1 MATAELQATE
11 ATDIRPGILTESDE
25 VVGRIGTLVRTLR
38 ESMKAL
44 GLDRAVE
51 KAAEVI
57 PDARGRLNYIAT
69 MTEDAA
75 ERSLN
80 AVDRAQ
86 PLQDA
91 MDEESRKLAQQWD
104 RMFDSGSDEEAVK
117 ALVLDTRAF
126 LESVPE
132 STAATNK
139 ELLEIVMAQD
149 FQDLTG
155 QVIKKLMELVHS
167 VEHQLLDLLVDS
179 HYSEEEREEIRR
191 RIYEK
196 AADGNREEAGNESAL
211 LNGPQMDPSGDDVVS
226 SQDQVDD
233 LLDELGF

>member
-1 MATAELQATE
+1 
-11 ATDIRPGILTESDE
+11 
-25 VVGRIGTLVRTLR
+25 
-38 ESMKAL
+38 MKAL

-91 MDEESRKLAQQWD
+91 MDEQSKKLAGQWEQ
-104 RMFDSGSDEEAVK
+104 MFDSGSDVEAVK

-132 STAATNK
+132 STAATNR

-179 HYSEEEREEIRR
+179 HYSEEEREDIRR

-196 AADGNREEAGNESAL
+196 AKAN
-211 LNGPQMDPSGDDVVS
+211 GDD
-226 SQDQVDD
+226 QAAEKHNRFVDTTSHPRRS
-233 LLDELGF
+233 

>member
-1 MATAELQATE
+1 MSTGQVAAPTKDSSGVLPDGSE
-11 ATDIRPGILTESDE
+11 E
-25 VVGRIGTLVRTLR
+25 VVGRIGNLVRTLR

-57 PDARGRLNYIAT
+57 PDARGRLSYIAT
-69 MTEDAA
+69 MTEEAA
-75 ERSLN
+75 ERTLN

-86 PLQDA
+86 PVQD
-91 MDEESRKLAQQWD
+91 DLEKRSKQLSEQWAHWSEHPAETD
-104 RMFDSGSDEEAVK
+104 AVK
-117 ALVLDTRAF
+117 DLVLETRTF
-126 LESVPE
+126 LDSVPE

-139 ELLEIVMAQD
+139 ELLDIVMAQD

-155 QVIKKLMELVHS
+155 QVIKKLMELV
-167 VEHQLLDLLVDS
+167 VDIEHQLLDLLVDS
-179 HYSEEEREEIRR
+179 HYSKEDREEVRR
-191 RIYEK
+191 RIYEQASK
-196 AADGNREEAGNESAL
+196 PAPASGDETSL
-211 LNGPQMDPSGDDVVS
+211 LNGPQIDPSAEEVVS

>member
-1 MATAELQATE
+1 MAAAELKATE
-11 ATDIRPGILTESDE
+11 TSDGRTGLLTDSDE

-91 MDEESRKLAQQWD
+91 LNERSKELAGQWD
-104 RMFDSGSDEEAVK
+104 RMFDAGADKDTVK
-117 ALVLDTRAF
+117 KLVLDTRTF

-132 STAATNK
+132 STAATNR

-155 QVIKKLMELVHS
+155 QVIKKLMELVHG

-179 HYSEEEREEIRR
+179 HYTEEEREEIRR

-196 AADGNREEAGNESAL
+196 VAGGNEEDAVDESAL
-211 LNGPQMDPSGDDVVS
+211 LNGPQVDPTADDVVS

>member
-1 MATAELQATE
+1 MATAEAQTAEDTGV
-11 ATDIRPGILTESDE
+11 RPGLLTDSDE

-91 MDEESRKLAQQWD
+91 MDDQSKTLARQWD
-104 RMFDSGSDEEAVK
+104 EMFDTGSDQEAVK

-196 AADGNREEAGNESAL
+196 AADGDEEESGGDQAL
-211 LNGPQMDPSGDDVVS
+211 MNGPQVDPSGDDVVS